1 MAEWK
6 KIKAEYIRGGT
17 SYRKLA
23 QKYGVSF
30 STLRC
35 VAAREKWTD
44 LKSKTQDKLDTKLT
58 ESVAKKE
65 SERSNMFQDIAD
77 KLLRMI
83 SQGIDDGTI
92 QVTGRGYR
100 DITGALKDLKEIKGV
115 KTDLE
120 LRETI
125 ARIENL
131 ERTAKAEE
139 NSASVTVT
147 IEGGDAEWS
156 K

>member
-1 MAEWK
+1 MADWK
-6 KIKAEYIRGGT
+6 KMKAEYARGGT
-17 SYRKLA
+17 SYKKLA

-30 STLRC
+30 STLRH
-35 VAAREKWTD
+35 VAVREKWTD
-44 LKSKTQDKLDTKLT
+44 LKHKTSEKMDMKLS
-58 ESVAKKE
+58 ESIAKRE
-65 SERSNMFQDIAD
+65 SERSNMFSDIAD